1 MSFFDAMILGIIQ
14 GITEFLPVSSSGHLV
29 ILENLLNIRT
39 DTDVLFHVLLHFG
52 TLIAICLVFKN
63 DLFRMLVETIH
74 IFQDLTANFKIYIDN
89 KMHSAQT
96 TPYRKILCNNYRTM
110 VAMILIST
118 IPTGIL
124 GYLLQNLVDLWSSSL
139 LVTGLGLLIT
149 AVLLFVVDNWQLGN
163 KLPKHITV
171 PQALAIGVCQGISV
185 ISGIS
190 RSGITITAGF
200 LCGFR
205 RGFAIRYS
213 YLVSIPAILGA
224 MILECGKLESKSVTW
239 SLGFSYTAGMLTA
252 AVVGYFSI
260 RFMLA
265 FIKKK
270 KLRIFSIYCFIMGI
284 LAIVCYFV

>member
-1 MSFFDAMILGIIQ
+1 MSFFDAMILGIVQ
-14 GITEFLPVSSSGHLV
+14 GLTEFLPVSSSGHLV

-124 GYLLQNLVDLWSSSL
+124 GYLLQNLVDRWSSSL
-139 LVTGLGLLIT
+139 PVTGLGLLIT
-149 AVLLFVVDNWQLGN
+149 AVLLLVVDNWQLGN

-185 ISGIS
+185 IPGIS

-224 MILECGKLESKSVTW
+224 MILEL
-239 SLGFSYTAGMLTA
+239 SL
-252 AVVGYFSI
+252 I
-260 RFMLA
+260 H
-265 FIKKK
+265 I
-270 KLRIFSIYCFIMGI
+270 
-284 LAIVCYFV
+284 

>member
-14 GITEFLPVSSSGHLV
+14 GLTEFLPVSSSGHLV

-124 GYLLQNLVDLWSSSL
+124 GYLLQNLVDRWSSSL
-139 LVTGLGLLIT
+139 PVTGLGLLIT
-149 AVLLFVVDNWQLGN
+149 AV
-163 KLPKHITV
+163 
-171 PQALAIGVCQGISV
+171 PQAIAIGVCQGISV
-185 ISGIS
+185 IPGIS

-239 SLGFSYTAGMLTA
+239 SLGFSYAAGMLTA

>member
-1 MSFFDAMILGIIQ
+1 
-14 GITEFLPVSSSGHLV
+14 
-29 ILENLLNIRT
+29 
-39 DTDVLFHVLLHFG
+39 
-52 TLIAICLVFKN
+52 
-63 DLFRMLVETIH
+63 MLVETIH

-89 KMHSAQT
+89 KIHSAQT

-124 GYLLQNLVDLWSSSL
+124 GYLLQNLVDRWSSSL
-139 LVTGLGLLIT
+139 PVTGLGLLIT
-149 AVLLFVVDNWQLGN
+149 AVLLLVVDNWQLGN

-185 ISGIS
+185 IPGIS

>member
-1 MSFFDAMILGIIQ
+1 MILGIDPGAY
-14 GITEFLPVSSSGHLV
+14 GIFAGEQFRPCAHLRKFIKYPNRYRCTFSCVAASLVS
-29 ILENLLNIRT
+29 
-39 DTDVLFHVLLHFG
+39 
-52 TLIAICLVFKN
+52 LIAICLVFKN
-63 DLFRMLVETIH
+63 DLFRMLVEIIH

-96 TPYRKILCNNYRTM
+96 TPYRKILCNNT
-110 VAMILIST
+110 APWCDDPIST

-124 GYLLQNLVDLWSSSL
+124 GYLLQNLVDRWSSSL
-139 LVTGLGLLIT
+139 PVTGLGLLIT
-149 AVLLFVVDNWQLGN
+149 AVLLLVVDNWQLGN

-185 ISGIS
+185 IPGIS

-270 KLRIFSIYCFIMGI
+270 KLRIFSHYCFIMGI

>member
-14 GITEFLPVSSSGHLV
+14 GLTEFLPVSSSGHLV

-124 GYLLQNLVDLWSSSL
+124 GYLLQNL
-139 LVTGLGLLIT
+139 GLLIT
-149 AVLLFVVDNWQLGN
+149 AVLLLVVDNWQLGN

-185 ISGIS
+185 IPGIS

-205 RGFAIRYS
+205 RDFAIRYS

-284 LAIVCYFV
+284 FAIVCYFV

>member
-1 MSFFDAMILGIIQ
+1 MSFFDAMILGIVQ
-14 GITEFLPVSSSGHLV
+14 GLTEFLPVSSSGHLV

-124 GYLLQNLVDLWSSSL
+124 GYLLQNLVDRWSSSL
-139 LVTGLGLLIT
+139 PVTGLGLLIT
-149 AVLLFVVDNWQLGN
+149 AVLLLVVDNWQLGN

-185 ISGIS
+185 IPGIS
-190 RSGITITAGF
+190 LSYSKPDSFTHYNTPTVSYVPFVMIGKYHEVDGRVKIPITTEFHHAVNDGYHAEQF
-200 LCGFR
+200 FHL
-205 RGFAIRYS
+205 
-213 YLVSIPAILGA
+213 
-224 MILECGKLESKSVTW
+224 LEDCCRE
-239 SLGFSYTAGMLTA
+239 F
-252 AVVGYFSI
+252 
-260 RFMLA
+260 
-265 FIKKK
+265 
-270 KLRIFSIYCFIMGI
+270 
-284 LAIVCYFV
+284 